1 MSKALLAE
9 ENHCWF
15 EDKAHCMELQALKWW
30 KKINYSLLFLFS
42 SLCKLSTLQ
51 TEIVQI
57 SFCFSSGNFV
67 MYIRVPLRKWFD
79 SSHKKNDLSFQDKYS
94 FDVLGYVMF
103 YLLNFSQEIW
113 DVEPL
118 YTTVV
123 EEVPGG
129 EINWLQEIYLFAN
142 VNWKIFPLPSP
153 TCLLDFWCCLNK
165 WSNIA
170 PYSSCIRCISLMCS
184 ATFSI
189 PIRASI
195 KCWCSSEFGS
205 VKFCNKG
212 GK

>member
-1 MSKALLAE
+1 MIYLFKISIPLMCCVTLL
-9 ENHCWF
+9 C
-15 EDKAHCMELQALKWW
+15 
-30 KKINYSLLFLFS
+30 
-42 SLCKLSTLQ
+42 
-51 TEIVQI
+51 
-57 SFCFSSGNFV
+57 
-67 MYIRVPLRKWFD
+67 
-79 SSHKKNDLSFQDKYS
+79 
-94 FDVLGYVMF
+94 

-118 YTTVV
+118 HTTVV
-123 EEVPGG
+123 EKVPRG
-129 EINWLQEIYLFAN
+129 EINWLQEIYLQMLTE
-142 VNWKIFPLPSP
+142 IFSLLAL

-205 VKFCNKG
+205 VKFCNKEG
-212 GK
+212 NSYLPTLSLSLLIIAFYWSTSMAR

>member
-1 MSKALLAE
+1 MVLTKKMIYLFKISIPLMCCVRLL
-9 ENHCWF
+9 C
-15 EDKAHCMELQALKWW
+15 
-30 KKINYSLLFLFS
+30 
-42 SLCKLSTLQ
+42 
-51 TEIVQI
+51 
-57 SFCFSSGNFV
+57 
-67 MYIRVPLRKWFD
+67 
-79 SSHKKNDLSFQDKYS
+79 
-94 FDVLGYVMF
+94 

-118 YTTVV
+118 HTSVV
-123 EEVPGG
+123 EKVPRGK
-129 EINWLQEIYLFAN
+129 INWLQERYLQISTE
-142 VNWKIFPLPSP
+142 IFPFSLSLL

-212 GK
+212 GNSYLPTTDYFTAAVITIFCL